1 METLSHKL
9 FRTSDIQKYKNQHHL
24 IRVVL
29 ILSHKR
35 ERRVV
40 SGKIPKCLLLM
51 LMLSS
56 RDSRDKKERNEFQ
69 ETLLTSSNRCIV
81 CDFDHFLVSRTKSTK
96 LKIYPMCEKKNCEKW
111 GEGVRTGLIRSV

>member
-29 ILSHKR
+29 ILPHKR

-56 RDSRDKKERNEFQ
+56 RDSRDKKRAK
-69 ETLLTSSNRCIV
+69 R
-81 CDFDHFLVSRTKSTK
+81 VSRDFIQIIQP
-96 LKIYPMCEKKNCEKW
+96 LYRM
-111 GEGVRTGLIRSV
+111 RF